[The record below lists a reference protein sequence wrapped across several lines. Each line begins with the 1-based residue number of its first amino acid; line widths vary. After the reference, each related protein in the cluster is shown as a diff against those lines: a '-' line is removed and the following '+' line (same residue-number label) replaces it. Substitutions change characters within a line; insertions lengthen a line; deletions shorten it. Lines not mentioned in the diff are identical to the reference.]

1 MTSTGGPGS
10 PAPASR
16 LTYPEA
22 GATRR
27 WPLPDGYRHLR
38 VSTALGHGPA
48 VFERA
53 GRAVLDWRMH
63 RAVGVS
69 IRSWEPVATAGR
81 PVVVGLGAGALR
93 LRAPCEVV
101 WTVADGTRT
110 GFGYGTLPG
119 HPECGEESFVVRR
132 ESDDSVVL
140 TVTAFSRPATWY
152 TRMAG
157 PLVPLFQR
165 AYARRCGRVLRRLA
179 A

>member
-1 MTSTGGPGS
+1 M
-10 PAPASR
+10 
-16 LTYPEA
+16 

-27 WPLPDGYRHLR
+27 WPLPDGYHHLR
-38 VSTALGHGPA
+38 VRTAIGHGPA

-53 GRAVLDWRMH
+53 GQAVLDWRMH

-69 IRSWEPVATAGR
+69 IRSGEPVATPGR
-81 PVVVGLGAGALR
+81 PVVVGLGMGPLR

-119 HPECGEESFVVRR
+119 HPERGEESFVVGR

-152 TRMAG
+152 TLMAG
-157 PLVPLFQR
+157 PLVPFFQR
-165 AYARRCGRVLRRLA
+165 AYARRCGRVLRRLTTE
-179 A
+179 